1 MAHNVKIKYY
11 ARENTKMKPH
21 SFFGQSIPNGTYGF
35 EQVCQQA
42 SKNTSIEAHT
52 VRASVEEYMKVCME
66 KLLDGFR
73 VEVGNQ
79 FITLTPAITAKVKDE
94 VDDQGNVKNAV
105 TADDLTA
112 IGARGRIG
120 CVVNPE
126 FTHEFNRS
134 VKWQKT
140 DKQGNPLEA
149 DEDDTTLDPDDEQ
162 NATPHSQGENHGG
175 GSGTGTNT
183 GTGDNTGGNGGGSG
197 SGDNGGGDNGGGG
210 DNNGGSTVD

>member
-21 SFFGQSIPNGTYGF
+21 SFYGQSIPNGTYGF
-35 EQVCQQA
+35 EQICQQA
-42 SKNTSIEAHT
+42 SKNNSIEAHT

-79 FITLTPAITAKVKDE
+79 FITLSPAITAKVKDE
-94 VDDQGNVKNAV
+94 IDDQGNVKKAV

-120 CVVNPE
+120 CVVNAE

-162 NATPHSQGENHGG
+162 NQGGGGSDTPTGGDTPSGGDGG
-175 GSGTGTNT
+175 GSG
-183 GTGDNTGGNGGGSG
+183 DDQGNM
-197 SGDNGGGDNGGGG
+197 D
-210 DNNGGSTVD
+210 

>member
-1 MAHNVKIKYY
+1 
-11 ARENTKMKPH
+11 
-21 SFFGQSIPNGTYGF
+21 
-35 EQVCQQA
+35 
-42 SKNTSIEAHT
+42 
-52 VRASVEEYMKVCME
+52 MKVCME

-79 FITLTPAITAKVKDE
+79 FLTLTPAITAKVKDE
-94 VDDQGNVKNAV
+94 VDDQGNVKKAV

-126 FTHEFNRS
+126 FTYEFNRS
-134 VKWQKT
+134 VKWQKA

-162 NATPHSQGENHGG
+162 NATPHSQGENQGGG
-175 GSGTGTNT
+175 GSDTPTG
-183 GTGDNTGGNGGGSG
+183 GDTPSGGNGTGSVTPTGGDG
-197 SGDNGGGDNGGGG
+197 GDGDNGVGGDMN
-210 DNNGGSTVD
+210 

>member
-21 SFFGQSIPNGTYGF
+21 SFYGQSIPNGTYGF

-79 FITLTPAITAKVKDE
+79 FLTLTPAITAKVKDE
-94 VDDQGNVKNAV
+94 VDDQGNVKKAV

-120 CVVNPE
+120 CVVNTE

-162 NATPHSQGENHGG
+162 NQ
-175 GSGTGTNT
+175 
-183 GTGDNTGGNGGGSG
+183 GGGSG
-197 SGDNGGGDNGGGG
+197 SNPTGGDTPSGGDGGGG
-210 DNNGGSTVD
+210 NNQGGGIE

>member
-21 SFFGQSIPNGTYGF
+21 SFYGQSIPNGTYGF

-79 FITLTPAITAKVKDE
+79 FLTLTPAITAKVKDE
-94 VDDQGNVKNAV
+94 VDDQGNVKKAV

-120 CVVNPE
+120 CVVNTE

-162 NATPHSQGENHGG
+162 NQNSDD
-175 GSGTGTNT
+175 
-183 GTGDNTGGNGGGSG
+183 DNTTTAG
-197 SGDNGGGDNGGGG
+197 GDNGGGDNSPSGGFE
-210 DNNGGSTVD
+210 SEE

>member
-21 SFFGQSIPNGTYGF
+21 SFYGQSIPNGTYGF

-79 FITLTPAITAKVKDE
+79 FLTLTPAITAKVKDE
-94 VDDQGNVKNAV
+94 VDDQGNVKKAV

-120 CVVNPE
+120 CVVNTE

-149 DEDDTTLDPDDEQ
+149 DEDDTTLDPEDEQ
-162 NATPHSQGENHGG
+162 NQGG
-175 GSGTGTNT
+175 GSSSSSSSSSGPS
-183 GTGDNTGGNGGGSG
+183 GGNS
-197 SGDNGGGDNGGGG
+197 GG
-210 DNNGGSTVD
+210 DNNGAGDME